1 MNHMV
6 ARGRNDLAEMDIVQ
20 LQHFMHPGR
29 VGEAGGAERLLG
41 VDFCVRLAHVDQFN
55 QSAGRNCGFRGGRGK
70 KHWVVVSPSLWP
82 LLQEAM
88 RQFSRY
94 GLVLSQTAQ
103 QAKDRKRAA

>member
-20 LQHFMHPGR
+20 FQHFKHPSEWER
-29 VGEAGGAERLLG
+29 IEALSALLC
-41 VDFCVRLAHVDQFN
+41 VNFCVRLAHADQFN
-55 QSAGRNCGFRGGRGK
+55 QSAGQNCRFRGGQGK
-70 KHWVVVSPSLWP
+70 KHWVSLWP
-82 LLQEAM
+82 LIQQAM